1 MRPCTN
7 GISISRQTPDGLHS
21 AIGNEASELPG
32 GLKRACRNRDGPP
45 ETELAPVDS
54 MTSVVI
60 RSSTSGVGP
69 FVGRDREMTVAGE
82 MLADTERTRV
92 ALIGGES
99 GLGKTRLVEEIIA
112 QAPASTAVVRTGC
125 VPRQT
130 PIPFDMVRGVL
141 GEATPSGDA
150 DGGQD
155 GFDLSTPRDDECV
168 ADQIRAA
175 AEALRSL
182 SDGPSIYVFE
192 DIHWADAESL
202 EVIDRLVVA
211 GPLTA
216 TLLVTYRP
224 NALHSGLPAS
234 GFLQRVERRNQVV
247 QLRLEPLRRHEVAE
261 YLRSSGRD
269 VDGKM
274 VEHVHSRTGGNA
286 LLLCELV
293 ASTEND
299 VDLADGLPWTLS
311 EILRPE
317 IEGLPQDQR
326 EVAQVIAV
334 LGVEVGF
341 DLVASAVEATENE
354 LLTRLRALVDSGIL
368 IERGPDR
375 FGFRHELVREAVA
388 DGLFTRE
395 RRRIH
400 AAVHDALL
408 ASGSDDAVA
417 LVAHASGAGRMKEAA
432 DAASEAAYE
441 ALARGRSHQA
451 MAFAEQAMLVHTDD
465 IGLIR
470 VAVVAGW
477 RGERERAALDH
488 LDRWE
493 ELTGSSPIDKAEI
506 LHHRVRL
513 LYDLDDEERSDLV
526 AEELATVIEDIGPG
540 LDRAK
545 ALANLAQ
552 HHMLRGRSPQ
562 AIVESDRALAV
573 AADVGPD
580 AAEVVL
586 QARAERA
593 SARLLLEEDRSAAIS
608 ELLQVA
614 AEAEVAGDHVVASRA
629 LHNAPLQPPILDA
642 RAHIERMRRA
652 SQRAGITGIATDNY
666 RLALLNVCEA
676 EGDKDA
682 YTPLLE
688 AAIEDLADSH
698 DVVLSVV
705 FLALD
710 NGDIDRARSFA
721 RKFPSGRPA
730 HSMASSWQ
738 STANALIDLDVGDAG
753 AARTWLESEAPTFA
767 SMHIVIR
774 FLSTMLRNGL
784 AVQLRAFVERG
795 NFEDRTKLLF
805 DPVMVAVQAEIT
817 HSRDAD
823 SLYAQ
828 ALDSGILRS
837 VVTDSE
843 IHLARARLALPS
855 GGDPQVH
862 LQASAQ
868 RLAHWPG
875 ARLDAVEQL
884 MDGTTS
890 EADQSVLTPRERE
903 IATLVSQGLT
913 NGGIADELFISTKT
927 ASVHVSH
934 ILAKLNMSTRS
945 EIAAWV
951 ASGSLG

>member
-1 MRPCTN
+1 
-7 GISISRQTPDGLHS
+7 
-21 AIGNEASELPG
+21 
-32 GLKRACRNRDGPP
+32 
-45 ETELAPVDS
+45 
-54 MTSVVI
+54 
-60 RSSTSGVGP
+60 
-69 FVGRDREMTVAGE
+69 
-82 MLADTERTRV
+82 
-92 ALIGGES
+92 
-99 GLGKTRLVEEIIA
+99 
-112 QAPASTAVVRTGC
+112 
-125 VPRQT
+125 
-130 PIPFDMVRGVL
+130 MVRAALGGVAR
-141 GEATPSGDA
+141 ERA
-150 DGGQD
+150 DGGWA
-155 GFDLSTPRDDECV
+155 GFDLSMLGGDECV
-168 ADQIRAA
+168 ADQVRAA

-182 SDGPSIYVFE
+182 SDGPLIYVFE
-192 DIHWADAESL
+192 DIHWADAQSL

-216 TLLVTYRP
+216 SLLMTYRP
-224 NALHSGLPAS
+224 NALQSDLPAS
-234 GFLQRVERRNQVV
+234 GFLQRVERRNQAV
-247 QLRLEPLRRHEVAE
+247 QLRLEPLRRDEVAE
-261 YLRSSGRD
+261 YLWSSGRD
-269 VDGKM
+269 VDGQM
-274 VEHVHSRTGGNA
+274 VDHVHSRTGGNA

-293 ASTEND
+293 GSTDND
-299 VDLADGLPWTLS
+299 ADLADGLPWTLA

-317 IEGLPQDQR
+317 IEGLPQHQR
-326 EVAQVIAV
+326 EVAQAIAV
-334 LGVEVGF
+334 LGVEVDF
-341 DLVASAVEATENE
+341 EVLAVAVEAKENE
-354 LLTRLRALVDSGIL
+354 LLTQLKALVDSGIL
-368 IERGPDR
+368 VESGPDR
-375 FGFRHELVREAVA
+375 FGFRHELVREAVV

-400 AAVHDALL
+400 ASVHDALM
-408 ASGSDDAVA
+408 AAGSDDAVA
-417 LVAHASGAGRMKEAA
+417 LVTHASGAGRTKEAA
-432 DAASEAAYE
+432 DAAADAAHE

-477 RGERERAALDH
+477 RGERERAALGH

-493 ELTGSSPIDKAEI
+493 ELVGSAPIELAEI

-513 LYDLDDEERSDLV
+513 LYDLGDVERADLV
-526 AEELATVIEDIGPG
+526 AEELATVVEDLGPG
-540 LDRAK
+540 LDQAK

-552 HHMLRGRSPQ
+552 HHMLRGRSSL
-562 AIVESDRALAV
+562 AIVEADRALAV
-573 AADVGPD
+573 AADVGPE

-593 SARLLLEEDRSAAIS
+593 TARLLLEEDRSAAIS

-614 AEAEVAGDHVVASRA
+614 AEAEAAGDHAVASRA

-688 AAIEDLADSH
+688 AAIEDVANSH

-710 NGDIDRARSFA
+710 NGDIDRARRFA
-721 RKFPSGRPA
+721 NKFPSDRPA
-730 HSMASSWQ
+730 HNMTSSWQ
-738 STANALIDLDVGDAG
+738 STASALIDLDVGDAG
-753 AARTWLESEAPTFA
+753 AARTWLDSEAPTFA

-774 FLSTMLRNGL
+774 FLSTMFRHGL
-784 AVQLRAFVERG
+784 EPQLRTFVERG
-795 NFEDRTKLLF
+795 NFEDRGKLLF
-805 DPVMVAVQAEIT
+805 DPMMFALRAEIT
-817 HSRDAD
+817 HSQDAD
-823 SLYAQ
+823 GLYAQ
-828 ALDSGILRS
+828 ALASRLLRS

-843 IHLARARLALPS
+843 IHLARARMALAS
-855 GGDPQVH
+855 GEDPQVH
-862 LQASAQ
+862 LEASAR
-868 RLAHWPG
+868 RLEHWPG

-884 MDGTTS
+884 MDGTIRD
-890 EADQSVLTPRERE
+890 ANQSVLTPRERE
-903 IATLVSQGLT
+903 VATLVSRGLT

-927 ASVHVSH
+927 ASVHVSN
-934 ILAKLNMSTRS
+934 ILAKLTMSTRS